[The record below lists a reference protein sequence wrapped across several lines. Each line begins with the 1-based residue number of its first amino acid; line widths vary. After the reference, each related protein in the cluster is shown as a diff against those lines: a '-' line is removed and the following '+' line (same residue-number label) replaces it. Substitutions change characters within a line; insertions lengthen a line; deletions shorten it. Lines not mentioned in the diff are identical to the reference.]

1 MLLDK
6 TIEILENNDVR
17 VYDRTRRKENRSMIV
32 ILPYKKKKI
41 KLLKQFAIFLNIEQK
56 KHLYSLTTE
65 ISVDRYCRRLF
76 SENL

>member
-17 VYDRTRRKENRSMIV
+17 VYDRTRRKNDRNMIA

-41 KLLKQFAIFLNIEQK
+41 KLLKQFAIFLNVEQK
-56 KHLYSLTTE
+56 KYLYSLPTE